1 LRKGGSKNISNIFR
15 GIDEPINVIG
25 NAVSYYMG
33 KEHKYVELDYI
44 YNDFGDLVDIRV
56 IPREG
61 YEVLFSYYVKL
72 GEIGEIIEYMEKNA
86 RKIVDE
92 YKKYNDECV
101 KELPDLLKKL
111 GEMSNGNNIKSPL
124 RYYSS
129 NSSNNSA
136 LSASKTPVRS
146 RLGNSN
152 SSNSNNSV
160 RRELFK

>member
-1 LRKGGSKNISNIFR
+1 
-15 GIDEPINVIG
+15 
-25 NAVSYYMG
+25 MG

-92 YKKYNDECV
+92 YKKYNDDCV

-111 GEMSNGNNIKSPL
+111 GEMSKGNNIESPL

-129 NSSNNSA
+129 NSNSA
-136 LSASKTPVRS
+136 LSAEKTPVKS
-146 RLGNSN
+146 RTGNNSN
-152 SSNSNNSV
+152 SSNSSNSSYNPV

>member
-1 LRKGGSKNISNIFR
+1 MRRGGAKNISNIFR

-33 KEHKYVELDYI
+33 KEHQYVELDYI

-72 GEIGEIIEYMEKNA
+72 GEIGEIIGYMEENA
-86 RKIVDE
+86 REIVDE
-92 YKKYNDECV
+92 YKMYDDDCV
-101 KELPDLLKKL
+101 KRLPEWLKKL

-124 RYYSS
+124 RVYSS
-129 NSSNNSA
+129 NSNSA
-136 LSASKTPVRS
+136 LSAEKTPVRS
-146 RLGNSN
+146 RLGNN
-152 SSNSNNSV
+152 SSNNNV